1 MKRSVV
7 AFAAVAIIAGVAG
20 ASIANVLNSIRRSQ
34 QVSLAGQTLAD
45 LARAIESERNA
56 TGKYPATI
64 GHLAVDSSA
73 GDFSAAMLENVLYF
87 RTETGFVAFVGQ
99 PNVAYIYPGV
109 STQFK

>member
-20 ASIANVLNSIRRSQ
+20 ATTMNLLNLMRRSQ

-45 LARAIESERNA
+45 LAREIEAERNA
-56 TGKYPATI
+56 TGEYPVTI
-64 GHLAVDSSA
+64 NNLVVDSS
-73 GDFSAAMLENVLYF
+73 GDDFSAAMSKNVLYF
-87 RTETGFVAFVGQ
+87 RTDTGFVAFVGR